1 MQRICSMCDRASA
14 AVLCLFAGIAIS
26 AAADGTYEGSWA
38 GLSGVVDIPSGVVA
52 PVTDADL
59 ADFANVTSIVFA
71 DSTSGV
77 SASGLAGK
85 LVLNAALSGAGTFTV
100 ENCAAGFDIMSD
112 NSGLDSPGR
121 FVVTTTRIDVY
132 SRYGLG
138 DTGTGV
144 SSVSPSSASGTST
157 IRFHGPND
165 GGSADALRF
174 EAKIEYLGN
183 LSIGAAT
190 ETDELIVDAGA
201 SVRRTNK
208 TTSSGE
214 AKLTMA
220 SFARIVNG
228 VAGNI
233 SGANHV
239 WFYND
244 KTTTVECASGLYA
257 AAGAYLYSGT
267 IALNVAGALK
277 ASAVRIFG
285 GTPTCNVDGAFSGSP
300 TLEMATGNSVELN
313 GHTLTIGNF
322 NPNSGN
328 VCEHGNSTKPGPC
341 YVKSAA
347 PGGVLV
353 QTAADGSS
361 HNPKFTGHA
370 SYKLSAS
377 GKSHTFRTKDAS
389 TIVRSTS
396 VGSLTVA
403 AGTLT
408 LAYGWGWGGT
418 NVTVTGSAASLVC
431 NSAVSID
438 SAQATAGGVLDIS
451 RATALVVTNGAS
463 LTIASGVVLTVSSAC
478 LGNARLPEGVTMT
491 TDEINAAYGDQL
503 GGCTIAGGGAI
514 HTLGASAWHGW
525 TGDTIV
531 VPDGMTVS
539 LLDEDVDAAMAAT
552 SIVVN
557 AGARVNVATT
567 NRTLVLS
574 ADVSGHGVFSF
585 NACAPV
591 VLACDSS
598 GLLAPGHYEFTDTKV
613 TVRNPRGLGGSD
625 TGRAKLSI
633 PKSVN
638 KETTNTSTGAAG
650 LLLFGGGGKAITNDV
665 PIDLVGTWVFGAETA
680 DDVFV
685 QNADFL
691 SATPLK
697 IEYWYFT
704 NEVRLIGGR
713 FGATDGRTQINR
725 VGSKDYATVVESG
738 CTLTSTSTTLIFGGV
753 YHLGGASTPIGI
765 QAHFGNAVKF
775 IMTRENSFSTSTYFT
790 PYSGTSGYL
799 DLNGYSQTI
808 SHWGHYGTEAT
819 SATTGTDIKSATPAT
834 LTIRRTSAGVNRG
847 NIPIRFR
854 GETAARFDTTDSY
867 NITGGASDTKGP
879 LTIDSGAITFKW
891 NAGWTVATN
900 VYLNGGSLTID
911 STAAARP
918 LSSEATLTI
927 GEGARLIVTNGF
939 DIVVK
944 RVQYAGE
951 WLNAGKY
958 GGSAALTAGTIDS
971 AHVID
976 AVFGTEFAG
985 TLTVRRGA
993 PDQGTLLLVR

>member
-1 MQRICSMCDRASA
+1 M
-14 AVLCLFAGIAIS
+14 LCLFAGIALS
-26 AAADGTYEGSWA
+26 AAADGTYDGSWS
-38 GLSGVVDIPSGVVA
+38 GLSGIVEIPAGVVA

-71 DSTSGV
+71 ASTSGI
-77 SASGLAGK
+77 SASGLTGK

-100 ENCAAGFDIMSD
+100 ENCAAGFDIKSD

-138 DTGTGV
+138 DSGTGV

-174 EAKIEYLGN
+174 EAKFEYLGN
-183 LSIGAAT
+183 LSIGAASA
-190 ETDELIVDAGA
+190 TDELIFDAGA
-201 SVRRTNK
+201 SARRTNA
-208 TTSSGE
+208 TTSSGS
-214 AKLTMA
+214 ASLTMA

-228 VAGNI
+228 IAGNKG
-233 SGANHV
+233 STTHA
-239 WFYND
+239 WFYNA
-244 KTTTVECASGLYA
+244 KTTTVECAGGLYA
-257 AAGAYLYSGT
+257 ATGAYLYSGT
-267 IALNVAGALK
+267 IALNVAGAIS
-277 ASAVRIFG
+277 AGGAVRMNGAKVVCNADNVF
-285 GTPTCNVDGAFSGSP
+285 PTSKP
-300 TLEMATGNSVELN
+300 LELAASSSSSIGIDLN
-313 GHTLTIGNF
+313 GHTLTIGDF
-322 NPNSGN
+322 NPSGN
-328 VCEHGNSTKPGPC
+328 VAEHGTGNHPSNISG
-341 YVKSAA
+341 SA

-353 QTAADGSS
+353 QTSASGSS
-361 HNPKFTGHA
+361 NCPKFTGHA

-396 VGSLTVA
+396 VGSLTVE

-438 SAQATAGGVLDIS
+438 SAQATAGGELDIS

-478 LGNARLPEGVTMT
+478 LGNARLPEGVTLT

-503 GGCTIAGGGAI
+503 GGCTITGGGTI
-514 HTLGASAWHGW
+514 HTLVSSAWHGW

-539 LLDEDVDAAMAAT
+539 LFDEDVDAAMAAT

-574 ADVSGHGVFSF
+574 ADVSGYGILSF

-680 DDVFV
+680 DDEFV

-691 SATPLK
+691 SATPSK

-879 LTIDSGAITFKW
+879 LTIDSGSITFKW
-891 NAGWTVATN
+891 KAGWTAATN
-900 VYLNGGSLTID
+900 VYLNGGSLTIHN
-911 STAAARP
+911 TAAAKP